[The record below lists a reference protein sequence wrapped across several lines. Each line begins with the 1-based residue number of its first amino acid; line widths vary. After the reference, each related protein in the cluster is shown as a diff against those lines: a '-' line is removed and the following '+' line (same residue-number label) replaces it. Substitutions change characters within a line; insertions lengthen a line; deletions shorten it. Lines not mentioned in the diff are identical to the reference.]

1 MRTILSFAGKEGQT
15 VRIIQRRPATVRW
28 ICFICIFLLLFSFVL
43 VFIEAGHVCS
53 GDDCPVC
60 MLLRKVLPRG
70 IPDLFT
76 AGSVF
81 SVALAALYTAFLF
94 LKLCLCKKR
103 PVLEKI
109 RMND

>member
-1 MRTILSFAGKEGQT
+1 MRIM
-15 VRIIQRRPATVRW
+15 QRRPAAVRW

-43 VFIEAGHVCS
+43 VFIEAEHACS

-60 MLLRKVLPRG
+60 MLLRNVLRRG
-70 IPDLFT
+70 NPGLFT
-76 AGSVF
+76 GDSGISIAPAVLF
-81 SVALAALYTAFLF
+81 TAFLF

-103 PVLEKI
+103 AVLEKI